1 MIGTTKLVMES
12 LPNLLCDMVCALQN
26 GKTVLLFAAANA
38 NPEIVQQLLRVGAD
52 HKASD
57 MVRARY

>member
-1 MIGTTKLVMES
+1 
-12 LPNLLCDMVCALQN
+12 MVCALQN

-52 HKASD
+52 YKASD
-57 MVRARY
+57 LVRAHYSNCVESCVLR